1 MKDNAERCLFCG
13 EIIPEGAQVCA
24 DCMKL
29 HGGEA
34 EEVQKITEELRDIA
48 GVLSITANTDGNIKQ
63 SMESIL
69 RIADRLERKKNEESR
84 RTKIFAAGSV
94 GKIKDSDKL

>member
-1 MKDNAERCLFCG
+1 MNDVDRCLICG

-24 DCMKL
+24 DCMKR
-29 HGGEA
+29 HGIDAG
-34 EEVQKITEELRDIA
+34 EVQEITEELRDIA

-69 RIADRLERKKNEESR
+69 RIADRLERKKNEKSR